1 MGESFRWNSWRV
13 RLRQRV
19 ANQRNNAH
27 RKAHSLSKITWD
39 TDSLSEVIVNLI
51 HGCVLKELRSH
62 CCCSSLVALAEL
74 EGSHRFAAL
83 LGVFLREVDGGLH
96 ELAQLWA
103 DGRGR
108 GAVMLSV
115 VDRIHHRA
123 SLS

>member
-1 MGESFRWNSWRV
+1 MRGY
-13 RLRQRV
+13 
-19 ANQRNNAH
+19 A
-27 RKAHSLSKITWD
+27 
-39 TDSLSEVIVNLI
+39 
-51 HGCVLKELRSH
+51 LKKLGSRR
-62 CCCSSLVALAEL
+62 CGSSLVALAEL

-115 VDRIHHRA
+115 VDRIHRRA